1 MRPRVDQSFK
11 EQTAELL
18 KQARTADKID
28 KERADQ
34 FRALTRHPGWALYQ
48 ELIMARVQLFADRIT
63 APAGSVDGA
72 FALEWVKG
80 AMSGLILARDLPSVT
95 IAAIEA
101 AVPAT
106 DGEE

>member
-1 MRPRVDQSFK
+1 MDQSFEK
-11 EQTAELL
+11 QIDELR
-18 KQARTADKID
+18 KQAKAADAID
-28 KERADQ
+28 KERMDL
-34 FRALTRHPGWALYQ
+34 FRGLIRHPGWALYQ
-48 ELIMARVQLFADRIT
+48 ELLSSRIQLFGDRVA

-95 IAAIEA
+95 IGAIEA

-106 DGEE
+106 DGEDDDA